1 MESALSG
8 KTMLQAAS
16 ALRVSGAQ
24 TARVRLLR
32 SHPVTEFYPAAARR
46 DGLDG
51 IVTVDLLINA
61 EGLVLEAEVL
71 TESPADR
78 GFGLAALDVA
88 KTYEFDNTF
97 KRLVLMS
104 MTVQFQP

>member
-1 MESALSG
+1 MDSQTTG
-8 KTMLQAAS
+8 
-16 ALRVSGAQ
+16 ALRVTGAQ
-24 TARVRLLR
+24 TSRLRLLR
-32 SHPVTEFYPAAARR
+32 NHPVAEFYPAEAKR

-61 EGLVLEAEVL
+61 EGLVLEAQVL
-71 TESPADR
+71 TESPPDR
-78 GFGLAALDVA
+78 GFGLAALDMA
-88 KTYEFDNTF
+88 KTYEFNNTL

>member
-1 MESALSG
+1 MEGETLDRSL
-8 KTMLQAAS
+8 LQAAG
-16 ALRVSGAQ
+16 ALRVTGTQ
-24 TARVRLLR
+24 TTKLRLLR
-32 SHPVTEFYPAAARR
+32 SHPVAEFYPAEAKR

-61 EGLVLEAEVL
+61 EGLVVEAEVL
-71 TESPADR
+71 TESPPDR

-104 MTVQFQP
+104 MNVQFQP

>member
-1 MESALSG
+1 MESQTIG
-8 KTMLQAAS
+8 
-16 ALRVSGAQ
+16 ALRVTGAQ
-24 TARVRLLR
+24 TAQVRLLR
-32 SHPVTEFYPAAARR
+32 SHPVAEFYPANARR

-61 EGLVLEAEVL
+61 EGLVVEAKVL
-71 TESPADR
+71 TESPPDQ

-88 KTYEFDNTF
+88 KTYEFDNTL

>member
-1 MESALSG
+1 M
-8 KTMLQAAS
+8 T
-16 ALRVSGAQ
+16 GAQ
-24 TARVRLLR
+24 TARIRLLR
-32 SHPVTEFYPAAARR
+32 SHPVTEFYPAEARR

-61 EGLVLEAEVL
+61 EGLVVEAEVL
-71 TESPADR
+71 MESPPNR

-97 KRLVLMS
+97 RRLVLMS
-104 MTVQFQP
+104 MIVQFQP